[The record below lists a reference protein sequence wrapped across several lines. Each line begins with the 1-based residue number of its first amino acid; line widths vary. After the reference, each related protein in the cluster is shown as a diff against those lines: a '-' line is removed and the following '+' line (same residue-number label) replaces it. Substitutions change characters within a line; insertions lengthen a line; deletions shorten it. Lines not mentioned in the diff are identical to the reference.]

1 MVLQEILFW
10 VFAGALLISA
20 VLVILSPDAVAS
32 AVFLIMALFFMSG
45 LYMLLQAFFLAV
57 IQILVYAGAVMVLY
71 LFVLML
77 LDPKQPRRWWFKN
90 PAVVGAPL
98 LAAAFLVSMS
108 AVLQVAPCRTA
119 PTAEEIRS
127 ISLAEIVRPLF
138 TTYLLP
144 LEVTAFI
151 LLVAA
156 VGVVILGRKEEP

>member
-1 MVLQEILFW
+1 MVLHEVLFW
-10 VFAGALLISA
+10 MFAGALLISA
-20 VLVILSPDAVAS
+20 LLVILSRDAVAS
-32 AVFLIMALFFMSG
+32 AMFLILALFFMSG
-45 LYMLLQAFFLAV
+45 LYILLQAFFLAV

-77 LDPKQPRRWWFKN
+77 LDPRQPQRWWFRN

-98 LAAAFLVSMS
+98 LAAAFLVSML
-108 AVLQVAPCRTA
+108 AVLQVAPSGAA
-119 PTAEEIRS
+119 PAEAQARS

-156 VGVVILGRKEEP
+156 VGVVILGRREGP